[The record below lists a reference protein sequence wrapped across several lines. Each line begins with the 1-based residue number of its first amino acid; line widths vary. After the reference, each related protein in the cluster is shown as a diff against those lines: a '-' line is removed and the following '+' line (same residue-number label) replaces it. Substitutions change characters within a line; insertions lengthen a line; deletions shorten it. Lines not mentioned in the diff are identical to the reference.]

1 MATIT
6 PDAQLTNRLN
16 QAIANRDKA
25 RDIEIG
31 LRTAASIARKNADE
45 AKARALAEYGV
56 DSLDDLRA
64 LAEKTYRE
72 NLEKVTA
79 FETQVVLYVNNVK
92 EAEKLIQDDNT
103 KAAV

>member
-1 MATIT
+1 MATMT

-16 QAIANRDKA
+16 QAITNRDKA

-31 LRTAASIARKNADE
+31 LRTAASIARKNADD
-45 AKARALAEYGV
+45 AKARALTEYGV
-56 DSLDDLRA
+56 TSLDELRA

-72 NLEKVTA
+72 NLEKVTT
-79 FETQVVLYVNNVK
+79 FETQVAAYVTSVK
-92 EAEKLIQDDNT
+92 DADKLIQDDNA